1 MLLFQIL
8 FAVDCD
14 LDVNLSKLGFT
25 GRSVTAKLKE
35 SHKEGYIH
43 LVTACKYSELL
54 LL

>member
-1 MLLFQIL
+1 M
-8 FAVDCD
+8 DCD